1 MTELTSSR
9 SKRVANNQLRTPFFV
24 ELLIII
30 FLVEFLKGSLLVA
43 ILPIYMK
50 NALGLTAW
58 SVGIAFSLQYVGDNL
73 FRSPF
78 GWLAERLGYRK
89 TMSGALMMTVI
100 AVVIIA
106 FTSAP
111 IWIAIAC
118 LILGIGTSPLWPC
131 AMMGATEVSGPNNSN
146 GTAIGALET
155 ASLLGIGLGPIAM
168 NFMMQWTNSNYHT
181 SFLVLIG
188 SGIILVLVALL
199 LPGKTISIESRKKA
213 QEIAHTNV
221 IRLVMHKVKQLV
233 MSVKHTIYEVKHSLN
248 VSWLIYPALFLQSFV
263 IGILTPVITLYVQ
276 SELGFTPNMYSL
288 LLIAGGGITVVALIP
303 CGKLI
308 DRYGTAAFL
317 HTGFILAT
325 ISIFVFSM
333 VHSVILVFIMVA
345 LIGISYAFILP
356 GWNTYVSH
364 LVPKGERGA
373 IWGFFL
379 TLQGS
384 GMVVGPLVSGK
395 LWDVLGHEAPFIASS
410 LVMALLFVV
419 HLLLTRRSRP
429 GLMAMK

>member
-1 MTELTSSR
+1 MTEYTTPV
-9 SKRVANNQLRTPFFV
+9 SKRVVKSNLRSPFFV
-24 ELLIII
+24 ELMIII
-30 FLVEFLKGSLLVA
+30 FLVEFLKGSLLVTL
-43 ILPIYMK
+43 LPIYMK
-50 NALGLTAW
+50 NSLGLTAW
-58 SVGIAFSLQYVGDNL
+58 SVGVAFSLQYVGDNL

-78 GWLAERLGYRK
+78 GWIAERLGYRK
-89 TMSGALMMTVI
+89 TMSGALLMTVI

-106 FTSAP
+106 FTTAP

-131 AMMGATEVSGPNNSN
+131 AMTGATEISGPNNSN

-155 ASLLGIGLGPIAM
+155 ASLLGIGAGPILM
-168 NFMMQWTNSNYHT
+168 NFLMQRTSSNYHT

-188 SGIILVLVALL
+188 CGIVLVLVALL
-199 LPGKTISIESRKKA
+199 LPGKVESAKSRMVVDK
-213 QEIAHTNV
+213 V
-221 IRLVMHKVKQLV
+221 IHKNPVILFTSRVKQLIL
-233 MSVKHTIYEVKHSLN
+233 SVKKTMYEVKHSLK
-248 VSWLIYPALFLQSFV
+248 VSWLVYPALFMQSFV
-263 IGILTPVITLYVQ
+263 IGLFTPVITLYVQ
-276 SELGFTPNMYSL
+276 NELGFSPNMFSL

-308 DRYGTAAFL
+308 DRFGTAPFL
-317 HTGFILAT
+317 HFGFLLAAV
-325 ISIFVFSM
+325 SIFLFSM
-333 VHSVILVFIMVA
+333 VHSILLVFTMVA

-384 GMVVGPLVSGK
+384 GMVVGPLVSGRI
-395 LWDVLGHEAPFIASS
+395 WDVMGHEAPFIVSS
-410 LVMALLFVV
+410 LVMATLFIV
-419 HLLLTRRSRP
+419 HLLLTRKPRNR
-429 GLMAMK
+429 AMVE

>member
-1 MTELTSSR
+1 MTEITTSV
-9 SKRVANNQLRTPFFV
+9 SKKAANNQLRSPFFV
-24 ELLIII
+24 ELMIII
-30 FLVEFLKGSLLVA
+30 FLVEFLKGSLLVTL
-43 ILPIYMK
+43 LPIYMK
-50 NALGLTAW
+50 NSLGLTAW
-58 SVGIAFSLQYVGDNL
+58 SVGVAFSLQYVGDNL

-89 TMSGALMMTVI
+89 TMSGALLMTVI

-111 IWIAIAC
+111 VWIAIAC

-131 AMMGATEVSGPNNSN
+131 AMTGATEVSGPNNSN

-155 ASLLGIGLGPIAM
+155 ASLLGIGAGPIVM
-168 NFMMQWTNSNYHT
+168 NFLMQRTSSNYHT

-188 SGIILVLVALL
+188 CGIVLVLVALL
-199 LPGKTISIESRKKA
+199 LPGKVKSVQPHRALEEVIHR
-213 QEIAHTNV
+213 NV
-221 IRLVMHKVKQLV
+221 IILMVFKFKQLIT
-233 MSVKHTIYEVKHSLN
+233 SVKKTMYEVKHSLK
-248 VSWLIYPALFLQSFV
+248 VSWLVYPALFLQSFV

-276 SELGFTPNMYSL
+276 SELGFSPNMYSL
-288 LLIAGGGITVVALIP
+288 LLIAGGGITVIALIP

-308 DRYGTAAFL
+308 DRFGTAPFL
-317 HTGFILAT
+317 HGGFLLAG
-325 ISIFVFSM
+325 ISIFLFSM
-333 VHSVILVFIMVA
+333 VHSVWLVFTIVA
-345 LIGISYAFILP
+345 LIEVSFAFIFP
-356 GWNTYVSH
+356 GWITYVSL

-395 LWDVLGHEAPFIASS
+395 IWDVMGHEAPFIASS
-410 LVMALLFVV
+410 LVMAILFVV
-419 HLLLTRRSRP
+419 HLLLTRKPRT
-429 GLMAMK
+429 GTTV